1 MDNELKALWLKR
13 QKYIDREMLLNGFDT
28 EDKAETRQIARDL
41 LIDEFDWKTR
51 RNINKDALISMLL
64 RQVLDLWGRLIVLHA
79 KNRGCWP

>member
-13 QKYIDREMLLNGFDT
+13 QRYVDREMPLNGFDT

-41 LIDEFDWKTR
+41 LIDEFGWQAR

-64 RQVLDLWGRLIVLHA
+64 REVLDLWGKLIVQHA